1 MAGGTDRSIRHE
13 NFAVKSTDFY
23 RHRVMHCTHMRNICQ
38 VYTPGGGLGW
48 VGLGQGLIR
57 TSGTTD
63 VALPCASQLVRWVL
77 GCPVS
82 RPTGLMTAPVPR
94 GGTRGREMPP
104 YLCVWGARAAG
115 GCGAWTGWAARHV
128 GSHGSAAPGP
138 APDQSVTQGGVPGLG
153 STPCSGLWG
162 GGGALTY
169 LCLPY
174 TGTTRGRH
182 GVSAAHH

>member
-1 MAGGTDRSIRHE
+1 MAHTACACGGAHNAAGAACATTLR
-13 NFAVKSTDFY
+13 
-23 RHRVMHCTHMRNICQ
+23 
-38 VYTPGGGLGW
+38 GGLGW

-162 GGGALTY
+162 GGGGALTY

-182 GVSAAHH
+182 GVSAARH

>member
-1 MAGGTDRSIRHE
+1 MAVAPFPLPPGASVPCRGRCRVVLCGGE
-13 NFAVKSTDFY
+13 
-23 RHRVMHCTHMRNICQ
+23 
-38 VYTPGGGLGW
+38 GGW

-153 STPCSGLWG
+153 STPFSGLWG

-182 GVSAAHH
+182 GVSAARH